1 MYGLH
6 GWTRLVVIIAALSAS
21 LVIPETRRSGA
32 QDRLVTPPIDLSGNW
47 VLDTGGT
54 VVIDHLFSSGAVFA
68 RFSPPLACH
77 TDMRTTLFNSRVKV
91 NAVSVGDPK
100 ISLENNTFFACTRDK
115 KLIDSCGLTAV
126 YATKFRDAVVS
137 ANGGTI
143 SGERFYEWYSY
154 DGEENGRYV
163 NCRRDSSRDGWTRFT
178 LTRACAPDKARRCNS
193 ISKAMATI
201 SKIIDTE
208 FHTPSAA
215 EWNQTVTRHKPALAA
230 ELDKLRSQF
239 CDDAAA
245 QTKIDQ
251 MKAAIDALGSGAAAT
266 PTQVVAEQVKMARID
281 LDLKIVATRSCA
293 VSGPP
298 PPPSSGICSA
308 GIPPKKAGDNEA
320 IDQALKQINDSI
332 KEATKMVEDYERQA
346 QGGANTTAGQ
356 YADHWRMRL
365 GQLKRL
371 KGYWDNIKAASCVPR
386 EVIDLIKA
394 VKSGRTDV
402 CTNLCFETAKWIE
415 KWYPGPQGD
424 IQKKLFLEG
433 CGFSCPD

>member
-1 MYGLH
+1 MPKCAIAYCCSLPSH
-6 GWTRLVVIIAALSAS
+6 STIIK
-21 LVIPETRRSGA
+21 IPVR
-32 QDRLVTPPIDLSGNW
+32 
-47 VLDTGGT
+47 
-54 VVIDHLFSSGAVFA
+54 
-68 RFSPPLACH
+68 
-77 TDMRTTLFNSRVKV
+77 
-91 NAVSVGDPK
+91 
-100 ISLENNTFFACTRDK
+100 
-115 KLIDSCGLTAV
+115 
-126 YATKFRDAVVS
+126 
-137 ANGGTI
+137 
-143 SGERFYEWYSY
+143 
-154 DGEENGRYV
+154 
-163 NCRRDSSRDGWTRFT
+163 
-178 LTRACAPDKARRCNS
+178 
-193 ISKAMATI
+193 
-201 SKIIDTE
+201 KIIDTE

-356 YADHWRMRL
+356 YADHWRMKL
-365 GQLKRL
+365 GQLQKL
-371 KGYWDNIKAASCVPR
+371 KGYWDNLRNATCVPPQI
-386 EVIDLIKA
+386 IDLLKA
-394 VKSGRTDV
+394 VKAGRKDM
-402 CTNLCFETAKWIE
+402 CTRLCAETADWIA
-415 KWYPGPQGD
+415 KMYPGSQGD
-424 IQKKLFLEG
+424 IQKYAFFLV
-433 CGFSCPD
+433 CNANCPD